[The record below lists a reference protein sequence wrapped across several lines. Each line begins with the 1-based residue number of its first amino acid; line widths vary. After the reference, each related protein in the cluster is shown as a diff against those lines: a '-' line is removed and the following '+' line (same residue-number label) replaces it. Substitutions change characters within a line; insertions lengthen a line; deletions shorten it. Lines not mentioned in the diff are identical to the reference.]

1 MNVRTFLR
9 IRIAPLELLELESEL
24 LENELDEPAGLE
36 PLLELGRLETLEL
49 ERELEELEWLE
60 LELGWELDELG

>member
-1 MNVRTFLR
+1 VNVRTFLR